1 MFGELKDTEINEMLG
16 KHFIGRIGC
25 HEKGKT
31 YVVPISY
38 AFDGKYVYC
47 HTQEGMKLNMMRENP
62 EVCFEV
68 DSMEN
73 KTIWKSIIAWGRF
86 EEISD
91 LRERSNALK
100 ILMSRAYPF
109 IMSKKMQLGAH
120 WPFLP
125 DDLNNIKGVVFRI
138 GIEEKTGRF
147 EEYDGVDEIS
157 VG

>member
-1 MFGELKDTEINEMLG
+1 MKDTEIKEMLG

-25 HEKGKT
+25 HAKGKT

-47 HTQEGMKLNMMRENP
+47 HTHEGMKLNMMRENP
-62 EVCFEV
+62 NVCFEV

-91 LRERSNALK
+91 LQERSNALK
-100 ILMSRAYPF
+100 ILMGRVYPF

-138 GIEEKTGRF
+138 SVEEKTGRF
-147 EEYDGVDEIS
+147 EEYDEVDGIS

>member
-1 MFGELKDTEINEMLG
+1 MFGEMKDTEIKEMLG

-25 HEKGKT
+25 HAKGKT

-47 HTQEGMKLNMMRENP
+47 HTHEGMKLNMMRENP
-62 EVCFEV
+62 NVCFEV

-86 EEISD
+86 EEISN
-91 LRERSNALK
+91 LHERSNALK
-100 ILMSRAYPF
+100 ILMGRAYPF
-109 IMSKKMQLGAH
+109 ISKKMQLGAH

-125 DDLNNIKGVVFRI
+125 DDLDNIKGVVFRI
-138 GIEEKTGRF
+138 SVDEKTGRF
-147 EEYDGVDEIS
+147 EEYDGVDGIS